1 MRLIKLLTTI
11 SALSFAISVMG
22 QESTY
27 LYIYRPSK
35 YYGAAVTQHITIN
48 DRYVA
53 SIRNGECYRIAVDP
67 GKLIIRS
74 YGTLSKQ
81 WNESIKSFGAILYEI
96 TSIQAGD
103 SRYYSMNISAS
114 QCSLIQVNRSN
125 YAVFSNAIPVQNTN
139 SQKTDIAQ
147 LDNKPPLVE
156 SNSPIEVVSYK
167 IGDFIPTKEGAQWG
181 YKQYDEW
188 VIKPRFDKAGPF
200 VDGLAYVS
208 RMGKYGYINK
218 EGILAIPNKYDKA
231 LSFSEGL
238 AAVSLNGKWGFIDVT
253 GTLVIPYSYDY
264 VESFD
269 KGLAAVT
276 IRDRKGY
283 VDRDDV
289 WYDSIAKRMQSYKGF
304 AKHYIEQEVNTW
316 QKKGKYERTDTW
328 KARVSEANRAKLID
342 SLIVVSKE
350 KYIEEQARSIS
361 SDITIEDYDA
371 DNEVFLLHDSQFG
384 NLLVNVPLSEAENF
398 ETHFDN
404 FVRTNNYYVKDDGI
418 GLAGVSFTNGN
429 KKYVYSNQ
437 SSLRFASVDIDYVF
451 EPLEL
456 DDIETA
462 GEQLGRQVIGARK
475 EQAVIRADVDKTI
488 PATGIDNQNTF
499 AVIIANENYRRE
511 TTVDY
516 AANDGTVFREYCLK
530 TLGIPARN
538 IHMVTDATYLD
549 MKAEVSWISEIAR
562 SYMGD
567 AKLIF
572 YYAGHGI
579 PDEST
584 RDAFLLP
591 IDGIGTNPSTGYAL
605 SELYASL
612 GKYPTTSSVVFLDAC
627 FSGAQR
633 DGGMLASSARGVA
646 IKAKPAIP
654 TGNTIVF
661 SAASGDETAYPYREM
676 GHGLFT
682 YYLLKQLQQTEGE
695 TTLGELAEF
704 VSSQVGRASI
714 VENAK
719 TQTPTIITASGMDD
733 SWKDLKFK

>member
-1 MRLIKLLTTI
+1 MRPIKLLTTI
-11 SALSFAISVMG
+11 AALSLTISVMG
-22 QESTY
+22 QESAY
-27 LYIYRPSK
+27 LYLRRAPRYS
-35 YYGAAVTQHITIN
+35 AAARIGHITLN
-48 DRYVA
+48 DQYVA
-53 SIRNGECYRIAVDP
+53 SIRNGECYRIAVEP
-67 GKLIIRS
+67 GWLSIRIYDS
-74 YGTLSKQ
+74 LTKWDEMAKEKYNLWIS
-81 WNESIKSFGAILYEI
+81 EDLY
-96 TSIQAGD
+96 IQAGQ
-103 SRYYSMNISAS
+103 SYYYCLDALKPY
-114 QCSLIQVNRSN
+114 LIQEDGSKLK
-125 YAVFSNAIPVQNTN
+125 YAAYIPVKIQ
-139 SQKTDIAQ
+139 SKA
-147 LDNKPPLVE
+147 VE
-156 SNSPIEVVSYK
+156 SSAQQLTNRPQIEVFAQKEVIENYSYK
-167 IGDFIPTKEGAQWG
+167 TGDFIPTKEGTLWG
-181 YKQYDEW
+181 YKLYDEW

-208 RMGKYGYINK
+208 LMGKYGYINK
-218 EGILAIPNKYDKA
+218 ESILAIPYKYDKA

-289 WYDSIAKRMQSYKGF
+289 WYDSIAERMQSYRGF
-304 AKHYIEQEVNTW
+304 AKHYIEQEVNAW

-456 DDIETA
+456 EDIETA
-462 GEQLGRQVIGARK
+462 GEQLGRQVIEARK

-488 PATGIDNQNTF
+488 PATNIDNQNTF

-511 TTVDY
+511 TAVDY
-516 AANDGTVFREYCLK
+516 AANDGTVFREYCIK
-530 TLGIPARN
+530 TLGIPSRN

-562 SYMGD
+562 SYMGE

-584 RDAFLLP
+584 RDAYLLP

-605 SELYASL
+605 SELYASI

-646 IKAKPAIP
+646 IKAKPAVP

-704 VSSQVGRASI
+704 VSSQVGRVSI

-719 TQTPTIITASGMDD
+719 SQTPTIITASGMDN
-733 SWKDLKFK
+733 SWKSLKFK